1 MECLLFEMLMV
12 DFFQWKSRNAFIVD
26 IVPDYLHLDVDVERG
41 DGWETPPHMPAGR
54 LPPYAGWETSPHMP
68 AGRICTRSHQHVR
81 STMYNYN
88 LKAIL
93 HSLTLYSVYGRLLLM
108 SD

>member
-1 MECLLFEMLMV
+1 M
-12 DFFQWKSRNAFIVD
+12 D
-26 IVPDYLHLDVDVERG
+26 IVPDYLHLDVDMERD
-41 DGWETPPHMPAGR
+41 DGWETP
-54 LPPYAGWETSPHMP
+54 P